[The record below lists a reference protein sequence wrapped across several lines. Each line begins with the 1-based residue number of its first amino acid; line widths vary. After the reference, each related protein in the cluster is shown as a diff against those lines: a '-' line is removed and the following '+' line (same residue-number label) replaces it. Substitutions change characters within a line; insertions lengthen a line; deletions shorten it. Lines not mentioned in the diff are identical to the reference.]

1 MPWRSKVIKLARRFE
16 VQSYVE
22 IGVRKGE
29 LTTMMFERISSL
41 TDAYLVDPWSK
52 EFLDRR
58 GEARTSAKKRIFAP
72 EAQEKTDQIYYGA
85 CRRIAKAAHKYQ
97 VQASVLRMTSME
109 AVKCVPDSSVDMVF
123 IDGFHT
129 YEAVVE
135 DIREWKPK
143 LKDGGILVGDD
154 FNRHY
159 PGVVKAVQEEG
170 GFEHIKCDK
179 RNPRRIWWKI
189 CTK

>member
-1 MPWRSKVIKLARRFE
+1 MPWRGKVVGLANQFE

-22 IGVRKGE
+22 IGVRKGQ
-29 LTTMMFERISSL
+29 LAAQMFTNVPSL
-41 TDAYLVDPWSK
+41 KEAYLVDPWSK

-58 GEARTSAKKRIFAP
+58 DEARTPAKKRIFAP
-72 EAQEKTDQIYYGA
+72 EPQEQTDAIYYGV
-85 CRRIAKAAHKYQ
+85 CRNAAKAALKYQ
-97 VQASVLRMTSME
+97 LRISVLRMTSME
-109 AVKCVPDSSVDMVF
+109 AAKVVPDSSLDMVF

-170 GFEHIKCDK
+170 GFEHIRCDK

-189 CTK
+189 CTS